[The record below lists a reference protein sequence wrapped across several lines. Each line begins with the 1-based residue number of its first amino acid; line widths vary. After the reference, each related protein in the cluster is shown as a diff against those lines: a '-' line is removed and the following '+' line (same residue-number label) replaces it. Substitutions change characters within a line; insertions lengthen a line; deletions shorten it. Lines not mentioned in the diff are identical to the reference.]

1 MTTSPWNTPFSF
13 NPAAGFGMA
22 SSLAPGAAAAAAPAA
37 AAGAAGGAG
46 GALGMLGGPVGMAA
60 SAGIGLVGGLLEA
73 NAAGH
78 AMKGAMN
85 AQRIQA
91 QNMLAARQ
99 YENEQDLARQLRA
112 ETLKKDMRLA
122 GVNRPEYFSSFM
134 QSGMPAAAA
143 AKMSFSPIM
152 RF

>member
-1 MTTSPWNTPFSF
+1 
-13 NPAAGFGMA
+13 MA
-22 SSLAPGAAAAAAPAA
+22 SSLAPGAAAAAAAPGAAAAAPA

-46 GALGMLGGPVGMAA
+46 GALSMFGGPVGMAA

-91 QNMLAARQ
+91 QTMLAARE

-112 ETLKKDMRLA
+112 ETLKRDMRLA
-122 GVNRPEYFSSFM
+122 GVNRPEYFSLFN
-134 QSGMPAAAA
+134 QTMPSAAA

-152 RF
+152 RV

>member
-1 MTTSPWNTPFSF
+1 MTTFPWNTPFSF
-13 NPAAGFGMA
+13 NPTAGFGMA

-37 AAGAAGGAG
+37 AGAAGAAGGA
-46 GALGMLGGPVGMAA
+46 LSILGGPVGMAA
-60 SAGIGLVGGLLEA
+60 SAGLNLVGGLLEG
-73 NAAGH
+73 NAAAH
-78 AMKGAMN
+78 AMKGAVN
-85 AQRIQA
+85 AQRIQT
-91 QNMLAARQ
+91 QTMLAARQ
-99 YENEQDLARQLRA
+99 YENEQDLARQLKA
-112 ETLKKDMRLA
+112 ETLKRDMRLA

>member
-1 MTTSPWNTPFSF
+1 MTTSRWNTPFSF
-13 NPAAGFGMA
+13 DPAAGFGMA
-22 SSLAPGAAAAAAPAA
+22 SSLAPGAAA
-37 AAGAAGGAG
+37 GAAGGAG
-46 GALGMLGGPVGMAA
+46 GALGVLGGPVGGLI
-60 SAGIGLVGGLLEA
+60 SGGIGLAGGLLEA

-99 YENEQDLARQLRA
+99 YENEQDLARQLKA
-112 ETLKKDMRLA
+112 ETLKKDIRLA

>member
-1 MTTSPWNTPFSF
+1 
-13 NPAAGFGMA
+13 
-22 SSLAPGAAAAAAPAA
+22 
-37 AAGAAGGAG
+37 
-46 GALGMLGGPVGMAA
+46 MAA

-73 NAAGH
+73 NSAGH
-78 AMKGAMN
+78 AMKGALN

-91 QNMLAARQ
+91 QHMLAARQ

-122 GVNRPEYFSSFM
+122 GVNRPEYFSHFR
-134 QSGMPAAAA
+134 QAGMPAAAA

>member
-1 MTTSPWNTPFSF
+1 MTTFPWNTPFSF
-13 NPAAGFGMA
+13 NPTAGFGMA

-37 AAGAAGGAG
+37 AGAAGAAGGA
-46 GALGMLGGPVGMAA
+46 LSILGGPVGMAA
-60 SAGIGLVGGLLEA
+60 SAGLNLVGGLLEG
-73 NAAGH
+73 NAAAH
-78 AMKGAMN
+78 AMKGAVN

-91 QNMLAARQ
+91 QTMLAARQ
-99 YENEQDLARQLRA
+99 YENEQDLARALKA
-112 ETLKKDMRLA
+112 ETLKRDMRLA

>member
-1 MTTSPWNTPFSF
+1 MTTYPWNTPFSF

-22 SSLAPGAAAAAAPAA
+22 SSLAPGAAAAAAPA

-91 QNMLAARQ
+91 QNMLAARE

-112 ETLKKDMRLA
+112 ETLKRDMRLA
-122 GVNRPEYFSSFM
+122 GVNRPEYFSLFN
-134 QSGMPAAAA
+134 QTMPSAAA

-152 RF
+152 RV